1 MALKQNLAHLNLKSV
16 KLLWKQGCCNIV
28 TNNQRL
34 SDKKLEL
41 IKITG
46 DALYYRFVD
55 QWNLQLSRYQKAGP
69 ACLFLNVS
77 IASVLFYLT
86 FQRSK
91 IQPMPVEFL
100 YLTVL
105 LVGSCIVT
113 AVYLDTHQEVDRS
126 LSMSKSAQLSEVS

>member
-16 KLLWKQGCCNIV
+16 KLLWKQGCNIV

-55 QWNLQLSRYQKAGP
+55 QWNLQLSRYQKEGA
-69 ACLFLNVS
+69 
-77 IASVLFYLT
+77 
-86 FQRSK
+86 
-91 IQPMPVEFL
+91 
-100 YLTVL
+100 
-105 LVGSCIVT
+105 
-113 AVYLDTHQEVDRS
+113 S
-126 LSMSKSAQLSEVS
+126 LSLKRLNCIRFALFHFSAE

>member
-16 KLLWKQGCCNIV
+16 KLLWKQGCNIV

-55 QWNLQLSRYQKAGP
+55 RWNLQLSRYQKAGP
-69 ACLFLNVS
+69 ACLFLTS
-77 IASVLFYLT
+77 
-86 FQRSK
+86 
-91 IQPMPVEFL
+91 
-100 YLTVL
+100 
-105 LVGSCIVT
+105 
-113 AVYLDTHQEVDRS
+113 
-126 LSMSKSAQLSEVS
+126 QLHP

>member
-16 KLLWKQGCCNIV
+16 KLLWKQGCNIV

-55 QWNLQLSRYQKAGP
+55 QWNLQLSSRYQKAG
-69 ACLFLNVS
+69 A
-77 IASVLFYLT
+77 
-86 FQRSK
+86 
-91 IQPMPVEFL
+91 
-100 YLTVL
+100 
-105 LVGSCIVT
+105 
-113 AVYLDTHQEVDRS
+113 S
-126 LSMSKSAQLSEVS
+126 LSFKRLDCIRFALFHFSAE